1 MNANKPRKTVNTV
14 ISIVLY
20 VLAGLALVQVV
31 RAFMYSHQDVVSA
44 LDQGMIFSENA
55 ADIIFYYIESCSQML
70 FMASILFALGWI
82 VSQNNSSGSVP
93 KRNYADILK
102 EFEELDAE
110 LEKDAEAEKAESETE
125 ADGDDTKSD
134 IDKFVE

>member
-1 MNANKPRKTVNTV
+1 MNAGKKLANTV

-20 VLAGLALVQVV
+20 VLSGLALVQVI
-31 RAFMYSHQDVVSA
+31 RALMYSHQDVVSA

-70 FMASILFALGWI
+70 FMACILFALGWI
-82 VSQNNSSGSVP
+82 VSQNNGGSTS
-93 KRNYADILK
+93 KWSYEDILK
-102 EFEELDAE
+102 DFEEIDEAQE
-110 LEKDAEAEKAESETE
+110 AKESGVEKEESETE
-125 ADGDDTKSD
+125 ADGDDNKSD